1 MKPTGL
7 PFLLALALAFAGP
20 PLVCGLPLVV
30 LLRAGGEPSSVET
43 ARVGTA
49 ERDARS
55 GRSWR
60 PRGLVQCC
68 TTGVTLLP
76 DGRPACVSQD
86 K

>member
-1 MKPTGL
+1 MKPPGL
-7 PFLLALALAFAGP
+7 PFLFALALALAAP

-30 LLRAGGEPSSVET
+30 LLQVASEAPTVT
-43 ARVGTA
+43 ARVVSAQRGT
-49 ERDARS
+49 RS

-68 TTGVTLLP
+68 TTGVTLLR
-76 DGRPACVSQD
+76 DGRPACVSQE